1 MLGAFVDI
9 HQKVRKKI
17 WYLYNVPKYRNIRIL
32 QIGFVGTYLFMYF
45 LILETQ
51 EDTSAIIDRRGLP
64 PSYSQT
70 DHRNSIYIINTNE
83 KIEEMPPPT
92 YDQAVMIKV
101 QDQ

>member
-17 WYLYNVPKYRNIRIL
+17 WYLYNVPKYKIL

-83 KIEEMPPPT
+83 KIEEKPPPT
-92 YDQAVMIKV
+92 YDQAVVIKM